1 MPSDEDY
8 KYASLNRRCKVSN
21 YKSNIQIRPPDPMQ
35 RESEAEV
42 SDSRGGSDRKGDAAR
57 NANPYIQLFGEE
69 PICGSDR
76 QSGEQAHKKMVADRQ
91 EFGINNI
98 CYSSR
103 SAENSSCQILHTT
116 KLLML

>member
-1 MPSDEDY
+1 
-8 KYASLNRRCKVSN
+8 
-21 YKSNIQIRPPDPMQ
+21 MQ

-42 SDSRGGSDRKGDAAR
+42 SDSRGGSYRKGDAAR
-57 NANPYIQLFGEE
+57 NANPYIQPFGEE

-76 QSGEQAHKKMVADRQ
+76 QTGEQAHEKMVADGQ

-116 KLLML
+116 KLLMLQN